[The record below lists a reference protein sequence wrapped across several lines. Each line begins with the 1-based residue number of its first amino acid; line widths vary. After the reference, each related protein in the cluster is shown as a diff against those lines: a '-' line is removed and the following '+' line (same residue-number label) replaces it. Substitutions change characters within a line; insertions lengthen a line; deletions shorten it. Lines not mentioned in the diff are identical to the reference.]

1 MAEEIY
7 YYIMDKHGVIY
18 GRSTSKTRL
27 QEKMKNNFTEA
38 VTDMTPQ
45 EKKFQILCSAEPM

>member
-7 YYIMDKHGVIY
+7 YYIMNKHGAIY

-27 QEKMKNNFTEA
+27 QKKIKNSFTET
-38 VTDMTPQ
+38 VMEVCMSD
-45 EKKFQILCSAEPM
+45 